1 MNTTVSCELHLR
13 LVVSSE
19 SSLPVPAGLRY
30 DTADPYAVHAT
41 FHTGAEET
49 VEWVF
54 ARDLLAEGLHR
65 PTGTGDVRVWP
76 SRSHGQG
83 VVCIALSSPE
93 GEALLEA
100 PARALESFLKRTD
113 AAVPPGTEH
122 RHFDL
127 DRSSRTS
134 WRRAEPR
141 PTRAARCRPL
151 GETARA
157 ETAAYGTRRR
167 RSAGSPRSRRRRA
180 SPHRRRVRGSVP
192 GASGARSASRPWAAG
207 RDVGTPLPIGQHRRA
222 SARPPGQG
230 AKRADHPRHP
240 VRARRRGGSGEH
252 RAGGRRAPDGLPD
265 VAALEDFVRQHDIS
279 DVGALSEFD
288 LSAVRKVRGRFAEIF
303 AAPRR
308 HAPRPG

>member
-113 AAVPPGTEH
+113 AAVPRARSTAISIST
-122 RHFDL
+122 
-127 DRSSRTS
+127 RSSRTS
-134 WRRAEPR
+134 WRRARTRLRASRPAPSTRGDGTGPDSPIRYTSAPSPR
-141 PTRAARCRPL
+141 IP
-151 GETARA
+151 
-157 ETAAYGTRRR
+157 RRR
-167 RSAGSPRSRRRRA
+167 RL
-180 SPHRRRVRGSVP
+180 RVC
-192 GASGARSASRPWAAG
+192 
-207 RDVGTPLPIGQHRRA
+207 
-222 SARPPGQG
+222 
-230 AKRADHPRHP
+230 
-240 VRARRRGGSGEH
+240 GESWNQPCVH
-252 RAGGRRAPDGLPD
+252 RAPQVRPNARVPRTPDPVPRAACR
-265 VAALEDFVRQHDIS
+265 V
-279 DVGALSEFD
+279 
-288 LSAVRKVRGRFAEIF
+288 
-303 AAPRR
+303 
-308 HAPRPG
+308 PRPNVRSTQDTAPTSRVPVGSAHPTTRCG

>member
-1 MNTTVSCELHLR
+1 MLRKGYQVRTNRDRGVYTGPTGGMVRSPTCDPRAHTERKALALMNTTVSCELHLR
-13 LVVSSE
+13 LIVSSE

-41 FHTGAEET
+41 FHTGADET
-49 VEWVF
+49 VDWVF

-127 DRSSRTS
+127 DRELSHIL
-134 WRRAEPR
+134 AE
-141 PTRAARCRPL
+141 
-151 GETARA
+151 
-157 ETAAYGTRRR
+157 
-167 RSAGSPRSRRRRA
+167 S
-180 SPHRRRVRGSVP
+180 
-192 GASGARSASRPWAAG
+192 
-207 RDVGTPLPIGQHRRA
+207 
-222 SARPPGQG
+222 
-230 AKRADHPRHP
+230 
-240 VRARRRGGSGEH
+240 
-252 RAGGRRAPDGLPD
+252 
-265 VAALEDFVRQHDIS
+265 
-279 DVGALSEFD
+279 
-288 LSAVRKVRGRFAEIF
+288 
-303 AAPRR
+303 
-308 HAPRPG
+308 

>member
-113 AAVPPGTEH
+113 AAVPPARNTGTSISI
-122 RHFDL
+122 
-127 DRSSRTS
+127 RSSRTS
-134 WRRAEPR
+134 WRK
-141 PTRAARCRPL
+141 
-151 GETARA
+151 ARA
-157 ETAAYGTRRR
+157 G
-167 RSAGSPRSRRRRA
+167 
-180 SPHRRRVRGSVP
+180 PHVKPPV
-192 GASGARSASRPWAAG
+192 AVDSG
-207 RDVGTPLPIGQHRRA
+207 
-222 SARPPGQG
+222 
-230 AKRADHPRHP
+230 
-240 VRARRRGGSGEH
+240 
-252 RAGGRRAPDGLPD
+252 
-265 VAALEDFVRQHDIS
+265 
-279 DVGALSEFD
+279 
-288 LSAVRKVRGRFAEIF
+288 
-303 AAPRR
+303 
-308 HAPRPG
+308 

>member
-83 VVCIALSSPE
+83 V
-93 GEALLEA
+93 EALLEA

-127 DRSSRTS
+127 DTELSHIL
-134 WRRAEPR
+134 AE
-141 PTRAARCRPL
+141 
-151 GETARA
+151 
-157 ETAAYGTRRR
+157 
-167 RSAGSPRSRRRRA
+167 S
-180 SPHRRRVRGSVP
+180 
-192 GASGARSASRPWAAG
+192 
-207 RDVGTPLPIGQHRRA
+207 
-222 SARPPGQG
+222 
-230 AKRADHPRHP
+230 
-240 VRARRRGGSGEH
+240 
-252 RAGGRRAPDGLPD
+252 
-265 VAALEDFVRQHDIS
+265 
-279 DVGALSEFD
+279 
-288 LSAVRKVRGRFAEIF
+288 
-303 AAPRR
+303 
-308 HAPRPG
+308 

>member
-93 GEALLEA
+93 E
-100 PARALESFLKRTD
+100 
-113 AAVPPGTEH
+113 
-122 RHFDL
+122 
-127 DRSSRTS
+127 
-134 WRRAEPR
+134 R
-141 PTRAARCRPL
+141 PC
-151 GETARA
+151 
-157 ETAAYGTRRR
+157 
-167 RSAGSPRSRRRRA
+167 
-180 SPHRRRVRGSVP
+180 
-192 GASGARSASRPWAAG
+192 SRP
-207 RDVGTPLPIGQHRRA
+207 
-222 SARPPGQG
+222 
-230 AKRADHPRHP
+230 
-240 VRARRRGGSGEH
+240 RRGPWS
-252 RAGGRRAPDGLPD
+252 R
-265 VAALEDFVRQHDIS
+265 S
-279 DVGALSEFD
+279 
-288 LSAVRKVRGRFAEIF
+288 
-303 AAPRR
+303 
-308 HAPRPG
+308 